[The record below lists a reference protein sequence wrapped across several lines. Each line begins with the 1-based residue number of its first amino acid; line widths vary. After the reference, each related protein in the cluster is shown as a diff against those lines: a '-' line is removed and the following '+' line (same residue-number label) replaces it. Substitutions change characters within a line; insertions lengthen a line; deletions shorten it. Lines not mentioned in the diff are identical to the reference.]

1 MIKRIINYIFNR
13 FIPLEEQA
21 RRAGVQIGEDNFI
34 ASPFWSSEPYL
45 IKIGSHCQITW
56 GVKLLTHGGGQ
67 VLRDKFPDFD
77 TFGKVA
83 IGDYVYI
90 GTGSLILPG
99 VTIEDNVLVAA
110 GSVVT
115 KSIPKGCVVAGNPA
129 RFICTIDEYRE
140 KNEQFNL
147 KSKKMSSLD
156 KKDFL
161 LKTNT
166 GKFISKGY
174 INTYK

>member
-1 MIKRIINYIFNR
+1 MISRFFNYIKNK
-13 FIPLEEQA
+13 FIPFDEQA
-21 RRAGVQIGEDNFI
+21 RRVGVDIGEDNFV
-34 ASPFWSSEPYL
+34 ASIFWSSEPYL
-45 IKIGSHCQITW
+45 IKVGSHCQITW
-56 GVKLLTHGGGQ
+56 GVKMLTHGGGQ
-67 VLRDKFPDFD
+67 VLRDKYPDFD
-77 TFGKVA
+77 TFGKVV

-99 VTIEDNVLVAA
+99 VIIEDNVLVAA

-140 KNEQFNL
+140 KNKQYDL

-156 KKDFL
+156 KKNFL
-161 LKTNT
+161 LKLDTE
-166 GKFISKGY
+166 KFVSKEY
-174 INTYK
+174 LKTY

>member
-1 MIKRIINYIFNR
+1 MINRIINYIRNR

-21 RRAGVQIGEDNFI
+21 RRAGVQIGGDNFI

-45 IKIGSHCQITW
+45 ITVGSHCQITW

-67 VLRDKFPDFD
+67 VLRDKYPDFD
-77 TFGKVA
+77 TFGKVV
-83 IGDYVYI
+83 IGNYVYI

-140 KNEQFNL
+140 KNKRYDL
-147 KSKKMSSLD
+147 KSKKMTSSEKKKFLLELD
-156 KKDFL
+156 KE
-161 LKTNT
+161 
-166 GKFISKGY
+166 KFISKDY
-174 INTYK
+174 I